1 MAVTKEQT
9 QSIDVANDLM
19 RWLVDHYSA
28 RNWRT
33 ILKGT
38 RGGVHAIEQVEGA
51 LADVGRTAVAAIVP
65 TGTGTLK
72 AEYSG
77 PDGEALQTS
86 IAMLK
91 SNGRLLQ
98 LGQGRGYA
106 LVLLDDTP
114 LGNER
119 ANGSATPQTRANGS
133 ATPQTRESKRAPR
146 AEANPVLER
155 LKVLTSAIQG
165 LEAQVEE
172 IRKLV
177 AR

>member
-119 ANGSATPQTRANGS
+119 ANGSATPQTR
-133 ATPQTRESKRAPR
+133 ESKRAPR